1 MSSPSYLYTVRMAP
15 TALTAAKTL
24 IQIRPVTATI
34 QIIRAKIHQIT
45 KTTSELLDIQ
55 QSRYTGAFTAATVT
69 SATPIL
75 KGGSSDPASL
85 AVGGTTAT
93 GVNATAEPSG
103 GTQTLTDEEVW
114 NILNG
119 TWIDLPIPENRMMV
133 SNNEL
138 YTLKLNTAPAASMT
152 IGAIVDYVEFR

>member
-1 MSSPSYLYTVRMAP
+1 MSSPSYLYTVRLAP
-15 TALTAAKTL
+15 TAITAAKTL
-24 IQIRPVTATI
+24 IQIKPVTATI
-34 QIIRAKIHQIT
+34 QVIRVKIHQIT
-45 KTTSELLDIQ
+45 KTTSEMLDIQ

-85 AVGGTTAT
+85 AVGGTSAT

-103 GTQTLTDEEVW
+103 GTQTIFDEDVW
-114 NILNG
+114 NVLNG
-119 TWIDLPIPENRMMV
+119 VWIDLPIPEDRAMF
-133 SNNEL
+133 STAEL
-138 YTLKLNTAPAASMT
+138 FTLKLNTAPAASMT